1 MNNIMDFWRNEW
13 AAVTDVREVS
23 NILSNDFSPI
33 REVVVVLTNNITG
46 TYEARSYPNDD
57 YDGNGMIE
65 LYEFDVYE
73 ILIKGA
79 DENGNSIVKK
89 WEAPRFMH
97 IGTVLKILI
106 PIIKIEAATPPDI
119 RSRFTRE
126 VHPSEL

>member
-1 MNNIMDFWRNEW
+1 MMNNIMDFWRNEW

-65 LYEFDVYE
+65 LYEVDVYE

-89 WEAPRFMH
+89 WEAPRFM
-97 IGTVLKILI
+97 
-106 PIIKIEAATPPDI
+106 PYWNSPQDPDPHYKN
-119 RSRFTRE
+119 RGGNTARY
-126 VHPSEL
+126 